1 MSRTRKV
8 VNYSEDQSRSPPRNA
23 PTKIPND
30 DLNTQSYAANDLL
43 PAIHPAEVEDNLCN
57 PVDQQQLTQTP
68 LYHDE
73 QYQAGDSPSKNA
85 LACGPPIK
93 LRISKVS
100 TFLNYIPFLIC
111 Y

>member
-23 PTKIPND
+23 HIKIPND

-43 PAIHPAEVEDNLCN
+43 PAIHPADVEDNLCN
-57 PVDQQQLTQTP
+57 PVDQSGQQLTQTP

-85 LACGPPIK
+85 LACGGPPIK

-100 TFLNYIPFLIC
+100 TFLKHISF
-111 Y
+111 